1 MYRDSGM
8 ICGPPA
14 GAPMCCISFF
24 LFLFLS
30 FGSKTSMCVTWK
42 KLLELKKR
50 FQILLVESLKDDWV
64 QICEAPF
71 SKGS

>member
-1 MYRDSGM
+1 
-8 ICGPPA
+8 
-14 GAPMCCISFF
+14 
-24 LFLFLS
+24 
-30 FGSKTSMCVTWK
+30 MCVTWK
-42 KLLELKKR
+42 KFLELKKR